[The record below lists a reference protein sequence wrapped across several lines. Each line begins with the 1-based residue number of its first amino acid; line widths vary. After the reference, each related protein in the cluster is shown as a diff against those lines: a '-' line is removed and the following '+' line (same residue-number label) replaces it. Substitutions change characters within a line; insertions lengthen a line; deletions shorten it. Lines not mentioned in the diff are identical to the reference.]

1 MQESLA
7 TEHGS
12 ELVADTLEELL
23 DGGGVTDEG
32 GRHLEATGGN
42 GAQSGLD
49 VVGDPLNEVALVLVL
64 DVAHLVL
71 NLLHGDLTAEQS
83 GASEVAAVTE
93 VGGSHHVLGVEHL
106 LGQLGDVDLA
116 VRVATTAG
124 QGSEADHEEVQT
136 REGNHVDG
144 ELAKIGVELTGE
156 TKGGGHTGH
165 DGGDEVVQVTVGRLG
180 ELEGTHA
187 NVVES
192 LILSVFFMSVFPRVS
207 YLVIDTESLVRVLN
221 KLVNGE
227 GSVVRLNNGVGDLG
241 GGDDGESGHHT
252 VGELLTDLRDQECT
266 HTGTGTTTQGVG
278 DLETLEAV
286 TALGLTADDIED
298 LVNKLGTLS
307 VVTLSPVVT
316 STGLTEDEVVGA
328 EKLAEGTGADSIHGT
343 GLQIDQNGTGN
354 VLVTAGLDCQRKT
367 SDQMMHNQSIP
378 SHCTHMVEVDVHT
391 LELEV
396 GGTIVPSK
404 ISDV

>member
-23 DGGGVTDEG
+23 DGGGVTNEG

-49 VVGDPLNEVALVLVL
+49 VVGDPLNEVALVLAL

-93 VGGSHHVLGVEHL
+93 VGSSHHVLGVEHL
-106 LGQLGDVDLA
+106 LGQLRNADLA
-116 VRVATTAG
+116 VRLATAAG

-144 ELAKIGVELTGE
+144 ELAEIGVELTGE
-156 TKGGGHTGH
+156 TEGGGHTGH
-165 DGGDEVVQVTVGRLG
+165 NGGDEVVQVAVGGLG

-187 NVVES
+187 DIVES
-192 LILSVFFMSVFPRVS
+192 LGLSVIFASVFSSRVS
-207 YLVIDTESLVRVLN
+207 YLVIDTEGLVGVLN
-221 KLVNGE
+221 KLVDGE
-227 GSVVRLNNGVGDLG
+227 GGVVRLNNGVGDLG
-241 GGDDGESGHHT
+241 GGNDGEGGHHT
-252 VGELLTDLRDQECT
+252 VGELLTDLGDQKCT

-286 TALGLTADDIED
+286 TALSLTADDIEN
-298 LVNKLGTLS
+298 LVNKLGTLG

-328 EKLAEGTGADSIHGT
+328 EKLAEGTGADSVHGT
-343 GLQIDQNGTGN
+343 RLQIDENGTGN
-354 VLVTAGLDCQRKT
+354 VLVTAGLDYQGKHPIR
-367 SDQMMHNQSIP
+367 
-378 SHCTHMVEVDVHT
+378 
-391 LELEV
+391 
-396 GGTIVPSK
+396 
-404 ISDV
+404 